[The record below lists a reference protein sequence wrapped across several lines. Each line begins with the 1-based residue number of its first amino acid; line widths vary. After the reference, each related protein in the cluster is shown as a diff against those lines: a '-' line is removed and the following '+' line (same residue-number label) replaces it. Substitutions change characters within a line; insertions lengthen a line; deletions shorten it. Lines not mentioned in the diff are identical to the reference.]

1 MKVMFYCQHVLVIS
15 YLVRSA
21 EIARALS
28 QGDDVTFVSGG
39 VLPQASLRASSRHSL
54 STGVLV
60 IGRNSELD
68 AMLSTVLGMDGR
80 SSPWKHSSNAV
91 LHFPATSR
99 TPVVQAL
106 NMPVWKEAFEPLTTE
121 ARP

>member
-1 MKVMFYCQHVLVIS
+1 MKVMFDCQHVQGAGH
-15 YLVRSA
+15 LVRSA

-28 QGDDVTFVSGG
+28 QGDDV
-39 VLPQASLRASSRHSL
+39 SRHSL
-54 STGVLV
+54 S
-60 IGRNSELD
+60 
-68 AMLSTVLGMDGR
+68 
-80 SSPWKHSSNAV
+80 WHSSNAV

-106 NMPVWKEAFEPLTTE
+106 NMPASKEAFERLTAE